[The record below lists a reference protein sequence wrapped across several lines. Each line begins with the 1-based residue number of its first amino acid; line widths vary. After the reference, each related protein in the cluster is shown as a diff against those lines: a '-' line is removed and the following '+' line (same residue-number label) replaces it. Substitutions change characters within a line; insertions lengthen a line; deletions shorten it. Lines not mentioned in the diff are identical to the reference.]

1 MSTPDIEHKE
11 LSEDVLLKARR
22 ATCNQQIDLMVK
34 RMLIPFLGAGVNLA
48 HRPPEAKF
56 CPGGPYLP
64 NASELSENIAA
75 TFDYPWCDKSLLR
88 VAWYATA
95 TQGNG
100 KDGKDH
106 AFGKDVLRYYLH
118 EVFSKSY
125 PWNKVHQ
132 FFARLPRKLKEK
144 GYPNR
149 HPLIVT
155 TNYDRLLERAFDEEE
170 EPYDVVSY
178 GEYSD
183 EETGESRDEKRKN
196 PVPGFKHTPYNKDP
210 DKREPKFLFSSN
222 EFIAPVDRT
231 IILKIHGAADRESW
245 ERSSF
250 VITED
255 DYIDY
260 LALRVP
266 DQIPATLKKRM
277 LHSRFLYLGYSLG
290 DWNFRVLLR
299 TIKARSLFDERSWA
313 IMNRHEEW
321 DPDYWEEH
329 KVRLDKCELN
339 DYIDI
344 LTEQLEKWR
353 P

>member
-1 MSTPDIEHKE
+1 MSTPDEPNE
-11 LSEDVLLKARR
+11 LSPEVLLTARR
-22 ATCNQQIDLMVK
+22 ATCSQQIDLIAK

-48 HRPPEAKF
+48 DRPRDVKF
-56 CPGGPYLP
+56 RPGGPYLP
-64 NASELSENIAA
+64 NASELSEHIA
-75 TFDYPWCDKSLLR
+75 TEFEYPWCDKSLLR

-100 KDGKDH
+100 KDSKSH
-106 AFGKDVLRYYLH
+106 PYGKDVLYHYLH
-118 EVFSKSY
+118 EVFGRPY
-125 PWNKVHQ
+125 PSNKVHE
-132 FFARLPRKLKEK
+132 FFAHLPRRLAKK
-144 GYPNR
+144 GYHHC

-155 TNYDRLLERAFDEEE
+155 TNYDQSLEQAFDDIE
-170 EPYDVVSY
+170 EPYDVVSF

-183 EETGESRDEKRKN
+183 EERKSR
-196 PVPGFKHTPYNKDP
+196 VPGFKHTPYQKDP
-210 DKREPKFLFSSN
+210 KKRESKFLFSSN
-222 EFIAPVDRT
+222 DFIAPRDRT

-260 LALRVP
+260 LALRIP

-313 IMNRHEEW
+313 IMNSHEEW

-339 DYIDI
+339 DYIDL
-344 LTEQLEKWR
+344 LTEALEKLR
-353 P
+353 VRESDEQSD